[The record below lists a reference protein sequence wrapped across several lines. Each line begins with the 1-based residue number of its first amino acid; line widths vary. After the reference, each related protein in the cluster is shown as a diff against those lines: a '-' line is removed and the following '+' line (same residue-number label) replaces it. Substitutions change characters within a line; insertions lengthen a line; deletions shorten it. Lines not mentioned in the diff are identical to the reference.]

1 MSKKLYGIYG
11 ASGLGKQVMPLARE
25 QLGLTSQTTDYEL
38 VFIDDNPPQ
47 SEVNGNKV
55 LTWEQFLR
63 ESASEKKV
71 AISIANSKIREKISE
86 KISRE
91 GVLPWSIQDSNV
103 CVMDDVVVGV
113 GSILSSFVL
122 LASNIRVGNYFQ
134 ANHYSHVAHDCVIG
148 DYVTFGPGVRCNGNV
163 HIEDHAYI
171 GTGAMIR
178 QGTPDNPI
186 IIGKGAVVGMGAV
199 VLNDV
204 PAGVTVVGNPARPL
218 EK

>member
-38 VFIDDNPPQ
+38 VFIDDNPPR